1 MDCSPRLAL
10 PFLSPGQAQKELCHN
25 EALQRLD
32 ALVAAAVEEPPR
44 IGPPSAPKPGTCYI
58 VGNGAVDEWLGKD
71 GCLAAYS
78 SGGWRF
84 IDAPEGVV
92 AYVRS
97 AGVWAARRARGW
109 EVGQL
114 HCSAVVVGGEQVLGP
129 RSAPIASPAGGK
141 RVDDEARRAI
151 DEMLTALRSH
161 GLIGM

>member
-10 PFLSPGQAQKELCHN
+10 PFLSPGQAQKELLHN

-44 IGPPSAPKPGTCYI
+44 ISPPDEPSPGACYI
-58 VGNGAVDEWLGKD
+58 VGNDATGEWLGKD
-71 GCLAAYS
+71 GSLAAYS

-84 IDAPEGVV
+84 IDAPEGTV
-92 AYVRS
+92 AFVRS
-97 AGVWAARRARGW
+97 AGVWAARTAGGW
-109 EVGQL
+109 EVGQT
-114 HCSAVVVGGEQVLGP
+114 HCAAVLVGGEQVLGP

-151 DEMLTALRSH
+151 GEMLIALRGH